1 MIERTKSFIKSVLPF
16 SVVVYRR
23 CRIVCDFRSLSDIFT
38 DIYQRNFWADA
49 ESVSGRGSTIARTE
63 VIRTSLPVLLE
74 SVGAKTLLD
83 APCGDFN
90 WMCQVDLS
98 GIEYIGADVVLELIA
113 RNRRLYEAKGRSFL
127 VLDITRDPL
136 PAVDVILCRDCLIH
150 LSSKHVRD
158 TIANF
163 KRSNSRFLL
172 ATTHVT
178 VRENTD
184 IRSGDR
190 RPINLE
196 LPPFNFPP
204 PLQSITEDAELGK
217 HLGLWSLARI

>member
-1 MIERTKSFIKSVLPF
+1 MVERMKSFIKSAFPF

-23 CRIVCDFRSLSDIFT
+23 FRIACDFRSLRNIFT
-38 DIYQRNFWADA
+38 DIYRSNFWADA

-63 VIRTSLPVLLE
+63 VIRASLPVLLE

-90 WMCQVDLS
+90 WMRYVDLN
-98 GIEYIGADVVLELIA
+98 GIEYIGADVVLDLIE
-113 RNRRLYEAKGRSFL
+113 RNRRLYEVKGRSFV
-127 VLDITRDPL
+127 VLDITSDPL
-136 PAVDVILCRDCLIH
+136 PPVDVILCRDSLIH
-150 LSSKHVRD
+150 LSSRHVRAA
-158 TIANF
+158 IANF
-163 KRSNSRFLL
+163 KKSNARFLL

-184 IRSGDR
+184 IQSGDR

-196 LPPFNFPP
+196 LPPFNFPQ
-204 PLQSITEDAELGK
+204 PLQAIAEDVELGK
-217 HLGLWSLARI
+217 HLGLWSLARV

>member
-1 MIERTKSFIKSVLPF
+1 MIERSKAFIKSVFPF

-23 CRIVCDFRSLSDIFT
+23 FKIVCDFRSLRNIFT
-38 DIYQRNFWADA
+38 DIYQSNFWADA

-63 VIRTSLPVLLE
+63 VIRASLPALLE

-90 WMCQVDLS
+90 WMRDVDLS
-98 GIEYIGADVVLELIA
+98 GIEYTGADVVPELIA
-113 RNRRLYEAKGRSFL
+113 RNRRLYEARGRSFV
-127 VLDITRDPL
+127 VLDITSDSL

-150 LSSKHVRD
+150 LSSRHVRD
-158 TIANF
+158 AIANF

-184 IRSGDR
+184 IQSGDR
-190 RPINLE
+190 RNINLE

-204 PLQSITEDAELGK
+204 RLQSITEDAETGK
-217 HLGLWSLARI
+217 HLGLWSLAKI

>member
-1 MIERTKSFIKSVLPF
+1 MIERAKSFIKSVFPF

-23 CRIVCDFRSLSDIFT
+23 ARIVCDFRSLQNTFT
-38 DIYQRNFWADA
+38 DIYLSNFWADA
-49 ESVSGRGSTIARTE
+49 ESVSGRGSTMARTE
-63 VIRTSLPVLLE
+63 VIRASLPVLLE

-90 WMCQVDLS
+90 WMRHVDLK
-98 GIEYIGADVVLELIA
+98 GIEYTGADVVGELIA
-113 RNRRLYEAKGRSFL
+113 RNRRLYEASRRNFV

-150 LSSKHVRD
+150 LSSGHVRAA
-158 TIANF
+158 IANF
-163 KRSNSRFLL
+163 KRSNSKFLL

-184 IRSGDR
+184 IQSGDR
-190 RPINLE
+190 RNLNLD

-204 PLQSITEDAELGK
+204 PLRSLTEDAELGK
-217 HLGLWSLARI
+217 HLGLWSLAMI